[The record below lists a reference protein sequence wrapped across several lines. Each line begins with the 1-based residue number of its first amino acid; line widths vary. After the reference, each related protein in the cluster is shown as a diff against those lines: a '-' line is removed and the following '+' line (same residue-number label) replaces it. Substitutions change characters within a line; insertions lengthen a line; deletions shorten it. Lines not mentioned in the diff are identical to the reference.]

1 MFSYHQPTSGGGYTP
16 RLRAGQRAFLQPSGR
31 QSAPWQCLYL
41 RPEPQGHGALRLTLF
56 AQAAISSSVK
66 SPGGAIWSGG
76 TRVVTSPSVP
86 ASISRLLSSPV
97 SGSKCR
103 SEEHTS
109 ELQSLMRISYAV
121 FCLKKKTTHRTQQQ

>member
-16 RLRAGQRAFLQPSGR
+16 RFRAGQRDFLQPSGR

-41 RPEPQGHGALRLTLF
+41 RPEPQWHGALRLTLF

-76 TRVVTSPSVP
+76 PRVGTSPSVP
-86 ASISRLLSSPV
+86 HSITWRWSSPV
-97 SGSKCR
+97 SGSDGKR
-103 SEEHTS
+103 GGWG
-109 ELQSLMRISYAV
+109 
-121 FCLKKKTTHRTQQQ
+121 KKRGV